1 MVSGRRRVHFL
12 KNVSPVRWMLQKN
25 PTHPGIYRQHKLG
38 IVGHLKKKK
47 KRTGSWGERFGK
59 DDSWRSWG
67 RIQENMMKICCM

>member
-47 KRTGSWGERFGK
+47 KKGQEVGEKGLARMIPGGVGGEF
-59 DDSWRSWG
+59 R
-67 RIQENMMKICCM
+67 KI